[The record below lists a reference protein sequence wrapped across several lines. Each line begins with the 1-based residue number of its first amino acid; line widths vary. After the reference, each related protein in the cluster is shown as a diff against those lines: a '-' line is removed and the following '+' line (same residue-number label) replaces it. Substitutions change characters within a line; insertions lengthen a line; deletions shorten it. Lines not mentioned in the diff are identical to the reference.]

1 MLKTKQKNIISQRTL
16 TTPRGRGFS
25 RLNKPLG
32 LISLD
37 KSQRTYYYGNTIFNI
52 NVLYFL
58 QDTDFLSGKGAKAN
72 MKIKTS
78 ITLSEEIVREIDE
91 LSSQYGN
98 RSALIEQAIR
108 DFLATEAKRRRDLQ
122 DIEILNRRSDAL
134 NKEAE
139 DVLSYQVAV

>member
-1 MLKTKQKNIISQRTL
+1 MSTAQS
-16 TTPRGRGFS
+16 
-25 RLNKPLG
+25 G

-37 KSQRTYYYGNTIFNI
+37 NTQRAYYHGNTIFNI
-52 NVLYFL
+52 NVVYFL
-58 QDTDFLSGKGAKAN
+58 QDTDFLSGKGAKIK

-78 ITLSEEIVREIDE
+78 ITLSEEIIREIDE

-98 RSALIEQAIR
+98 RSALIEKAIR
-108 DFLATEAKRRRDLQ
+108 DFLTAEAKHRRVLQ